1 MFNIIISFTSVP
13 IMLVKLLYAI
23 LVSFFT
29 LCRTT
34 QPFILTSIGCGHET
48 VFPSTRSSAISTEF
62 DEEYILAKQ
71 AAVPPVQIVSSM
83 PEFLPTDLHNRYYL
97 LRHGQSTAN
106 VASIISSDRFSL
118 AYSDK
123 HGLTE
128 TGYQQGRDA
137 AHALFELLRESS
149 KPGDRLVFVSS
160 PFARARQTA
169 YACREAVL
177 SSPSFS
183 TLGLVVHDQPPV
195 LLHDNLVERYF
206 GRLDNEAIYTYAY
219 VWPLDKFNTTH
230 TAFDVESVA
239 AVCTRFRELIL
250 DLEAQYAANTS
261 QTSSSCHIVLV
272 SHADV
277 LQIAQLY
284 AAHANNVGEFSS
296 FRFKSTFFSACFFNV
311 CFQHPI
317 DHACHVCLTI
327 ILITMICVS
336 WIRWRSSGD
345 ESCLHLFVARSS
357 TFDAA
362 GTWDAKK
369 LITTS

>member
-1 MFNIIISFTSVP
+1 MAKGFGGN
-13 IMLVKLLYAI
+13 
-23 LVSFFT
+23 T
-29 LCRTT
+29 L
-34 QPFILTSIGCGHET
+34 H
-48 VFPSTRSSAISTEF
+48 PSTRTSAISKEF
-62 DEEYILAKQ
+62 DDEYVLAKQ

-83 PEFLPTDLHNRYYL
+83 PEFLPTDLRNRYYL

-106 VASIISSDRFSL
+106 VASVISSDRFSL

-137 AHALFELLRESS
+137 AHALSQLLRESS

-169 YACREAVL
+169 YACREGVL
-177 SSPSFS
+177 SSSALS
-183 TLGLVVHDQPPV
+183 TLGLVLVDQPPV
-195 LLHDNLVERYF
+195 HLHDNLVERYF

-239 AVCTRFRELIL
+239 SVCTRFRELIL
-250 DLEAQYAANTS
+250 ELEAQYAANIS
-261 QTSSSCHIVLV
+261 EKSCCHIVLV

-284 AAHANNVGEFSS
+284 AAHADNVGEFSS
-296 FRFKSTFFSACFFNV
+296 FRFKSTYFFVGCFSNSML
-311 CFQHPI
+311 P
-317 DHACHVCLTI
+317 
-327 ILITMICVS
+327 
-336 WIRWRSSGD
+336 
-345 ESCLHLFVARSS
+345 
-357 TFDAA
+357 
-362 GTWDAKK
+362 
-369 LITTS
+369 TTD